1 MQITLPLFLTGSI
14 TLGELE
20 QFVKTARDLGA
31 TNETEIGVQALER
44 DDSVLDGL
52 FFDSETL
59 KPTAEPAA

>member
-14 TLGELE
+14 TVAELE

-31 TNETEIGVQALER
+31 TDGTEIEVRALER

-52 FFDSETL
+52 FLDSETL
-59 KPTAEPAA
+59 KPTAESAA

>member
-20 QFVKTARDLGA
+20 QFVKTVRDLGA
-31 TNETEIGVQALER
+31 TDKTEIEVRALER
-44 DDSVLDGL
+44 DDSILDGL

-59 KPTAEPAA
+59 KPTAESAA